1 MIKIAPSILTADFAN
16 LGAAAEQLKLWQ
28 ADWLHLDVMDGR
40 FVPNLT
46 FGPAMCAAL
55 RKRCDLPF
63 DAHLMVE
70 TPADWIEPFRDA
82 GTDILT
88 FHVEAETHIHRTL
101 ERIHATKVFSA
112 NLVTEKLLPLADYFG
127 SAAGDAPGKMDV
139 PFDWERGAKLNVPVL
154 CDSPVAFEL
163 EAAEFLPHGEAEVIL
178 CKIRNV
184 LMDET
189 LADPGVSAEEK
200 LRRIAPIRT
209 TCATYFGWDGR
220 SMGAWHEPGKAVR
233 PGGEK

>member
-16 LGAAAEQLKLWQ
+16 LGAAVEQLKLWRT
-28 ADWLHLDVMDGR
+28 DWLHLDVMDGR

-82 GTDILT
+82 GADILT

-101 ERIHATKVFSA
+101 ERIHAAGMRAGVVLNPATPVTSCEHVLENCDLVLLMSVNPGFGGQKFISA
-112 NLVTEKLLPLADYFG
+112 VVEKIRRLRRMID
-127 SAAGDAPGKMDV
+127 
-139 PFDWERGAKLNVPVL
+139 ERGLDCEIEVDGGINPQTARLCADAGATVL
-154 CDSPVAFEL
+154 VAGNSIL
-163 EAAEFLPHGEAEVIL
+163 SASDPADMVRQLRGE
-178 CKIRNV
+178 
-184 LMDET
+184 
-189 LADPGVSAEEK
+189 
-200 LRRIAPIRT
+200 
-209 TCATYFGWDGR
+209 
-220 SMGAWHEPGKAVR
+220 
-233 PGGEK
+233 